1 MGIKKI
7 TQIGLTEQERRMT
20 IDLTPFMNINPL
32 SVQARLCDSCV
43 LFYARFLTL
52 RMSAHGCGE

>member
-32 SVQARLCDSCV
+32 SVQASLCDLLSHPV
-43 LFYARFLTL
+43 QPYAAT
-52 RMSAHGCGE
+52 AHG